1 MCIFSTDVLRFLK
14 NETYFYL
21 QEKIC
26 TVGEI
31 PMTFFYNSALLAS
44 PEHYRV
50 SITLQY
56 VLIYGN

>member
-21 QEKIC
+21 QAKKK
-26 TVGEI
+26 VGEI
-31 PMTFFYNSALLAS
+31 PLTFFYNSALLAS